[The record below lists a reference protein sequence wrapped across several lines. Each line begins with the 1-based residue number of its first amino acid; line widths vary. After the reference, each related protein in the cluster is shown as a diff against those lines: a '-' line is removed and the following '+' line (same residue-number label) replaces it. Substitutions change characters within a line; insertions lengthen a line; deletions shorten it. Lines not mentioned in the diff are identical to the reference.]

1 MPGHVRKPPQEHRKG
16 FWHGHVIYDW
26 GYYEGDWED
35 GRWHGHGVCHHEDD
49 GRTYDGEFRNH
60 RMHGKG
66 KMTYPDGHVITG
78 TWENVHSWTINQGHG
93 EVRWTDGSLE
103 QFEKLSIDRHH
114 TLQKGKGRAVT
125 EGKP

>member
-1 MPGHVRKPPQEHRKG
+1 MAGSTLGP
-16 FWHGHVIYDW
+16 VISVPNDPRVHF
-26 GYYEGDWED
+26 GL
-35 GRWHGHGVCHHEDD
+35 
-49 GRTYDGEFRNH
+49 
-60 RMHGKG
+60 GK
-66 KMTYPDGHVITG
+66 ITQVD
-78 TWENVHSWTINQGHG
+78 TV